1 MGGDGHVLPPARRD
15 LYAGSTLM
23 TSSNRPAIGLGE
35 FVGLMATL
43 TVLVAMSIDMVLP
56 ALPAIGAS
64 LGVEQ
69 ANDNQL
75 IVSLLFLGFGV
86 GQLFY
91 GPLSDAAG
99 RKPAA
104 YIGLALFSTGCL
116 LALLSRTFPL
126 MLAGRFLQGI
136 GVAGPRTITMAL
148 VRDKFE
154 GREMARVM
162 SLITAVF
169 ILGPIVAPALG
180 QAILGLAGWR
190 AIFGV
195 YLAIALLASAWF
207 ALRQE
212 ETLASSRRIPF
223 SVGRIAAATREVLTN
238 RPAIGYTV
246 ASGFV
251 FGAFLGYLTSAQQ
264 ILQQQYALG
273 ARFPIYFAILA
284 IAIGT
289 ASLLNAGL
297 VIRYG
302 MRALSIWSLRGICAV
317 SIVFAAVA
325 SAGAGHPPL
334 WMLMTYLMASFF
346 GIGLLF
352 GNLSALA
359 MQPLGHIAGTG
370 AAVVGA
376 TSMLISLALGT
387 WIGQSYDGTVLPLVA
402 GFGMLSACSILAAW
416 WAEAGVEERPGAH
429 TRDTEIRTERVG
441 SG

>member
-1 MGGDGHVLPPARRD
+1 
-15 LYAGSTLM
+15 M
-23 TSSNRPAIGLGE
+23 TSSNRAAIGLGE

-43 TVLVAMSIDMVLP
+43 TALVAMSIDMVLP

-64 LGVEQ
+64 LGVER

-75 IVSLLFLGFGV
+75 IVSLLFLGFGL

-104 YIGLALFSTGCL
+104 YVGLALFTAGCL
-116 LALLSRTFPL
+116 IALLSRTFPL
-126 MLAGRFLQGI
+126 MLAGRFLQGV
-136 GVAGPRTITMAL
+136 GVAGPRTITIAL

-154 GREMARVM
+154 GRAMARVM
-162 SLITAVF
+162 SLVTAVF
-169 ILGPIVAPALG
+169 ILVPVVAPAVG
-180 QAILGLAGWR
+180 QAILGVAGWR

-195 YLAIALLASAWF
+195 YLATALVASAWF
-207 ALRQE
+207 AMRQE
-212 ETLASSRRIPF
+212 ETLPASRRIPF
-223 SVGRIAAATREVLTN
+223 SAGRIAAATREVVTN
-238 RPAIGYTV
+238 RPAIGYTA

-251 FGAFLGYLTSAQQ
+251 FGAFVGYLSSAQQ

-273 ARFPIYFAILA
+273 ARFPFYFAVLA
-284 IAIGT
+284 IAIGA

-297 VIRYG
+297 VVRCG
-302 MRALSIWSLRGICAV
+302 MRALSRWSLRGICIA
-317 SIVFAAVA
+317 SVA
-325 SAGAGHPPL
+325 FIAIAGTAAGHPPL
-334 WMLMTYLMASFF
+334 WMLMTYLMACFF

-352 GNLSALA
+352 GNLMSLA

-387 WIGQSYDGTVLPLVA
+387 WIGQSYDGTVSPLVV
-402 GFGMLSACSILAAW
+402 GFAVLSACSILAAW
-416 WAEAGVEERPGAH
+416 WAEGSSARHSRPDVEERGAMIA
-429 TRDTEIRTERVG
+429 DL
-441 SG
+441 

>member
-1 MGGDGHVLPPARRD
+1 MRSRKRAHAEACALVGRSACRLAADGFAAARHD
-15 LYAGSTLM
+15 LYAESTLM

-195 YLAIALLASAWF
+195 YLAMALLASAWF

-212 ETLASSRRIPF
+212 ETLPGGRRIPF
-223 SVGRIAAATREVLTN
+223 SAAADRGR
-238 RPAIGYTV
+238 RPRGPDQPARDRLHGGVGVRVRSVSRIPD
-246 ASGFV
+246 
-251 FGAFLGYLTSAQQ
+251 
-264 ILQQQYALG
+264 LG
-273 ARFPIYFAILA
+273 AADPAAAIR
-284 IAIGT
+284 
-289 ASLLNAGL
+289 AG
-297 VIRYG
+297 
-302 MRALSIWSLRGICAV
+302 SAV
-317 SIVFAAVA
+317 SRSTSRSSRSPSGRRRSSMPVSSCATACAPSRSGRCAA
-325 SAGAGHPPL
+325 SARCRSCSPRSRAPL
-334 WMLMTYLMASFF
+334 PDIHRC
-346 GIGLLF
+346 G
-352 GNLSALA
+352 
-359 MQPLGHIAGTG
+359 
-370 AAVVGA
+370 
-376 TSMLISLALGT
+376 
-387 WIGQSYDGTVLPLVA
+387 
-402 GFGMLSACSILAAW
+402 C
-416 WAEAGVEERPGAH
+416 
-429 TRDTEIRTERVG
+429 
-441 SG
+441 